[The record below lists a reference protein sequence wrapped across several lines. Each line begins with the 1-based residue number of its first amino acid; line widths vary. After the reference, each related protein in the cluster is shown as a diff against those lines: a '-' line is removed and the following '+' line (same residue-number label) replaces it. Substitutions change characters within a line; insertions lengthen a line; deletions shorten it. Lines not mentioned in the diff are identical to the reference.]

1 MPVLTRRRL
10 LAAGLAGIPA
20 ACLALNTHAAAGRA
34 IPRLAASPAS
44 AGAAPLPRAD
54 IALDT
59 VEAEHWFQASESM
72 AFIEGPAFDR
82 QGNLIFSMPLDGRVM
97 SLSPDRQLRTLV
109 PRNDRGAAGLAV
121 HKDGRIFI
129 ASSGKDFTQGGSIM
143 SVQADGSGLSY
154 IVAPEKGLLPND
166 IVFDSKGGFYFSDFR
181 GTSTQPVG
189 GVYYIAPEG
198 GEPVAILP
206 NLALGNG
213 VALSPD
219 GSQLWVTEFSRNLLH
234 RITLADAVTVAP
246 FGTAIAYS
254 FVGPAPDSIRTDSAG
269 NVYVALFGQGRVM
282 IFSPGGI
289 PIGQILLPRRGEGH
303 NLICTSLAIRPGT
316 NEVYIV
322 ASDGDRGLGTNIFR
336 ARGYAKALTLY
347 SHAS

>member
-1 MPVLTRRRL
+1 MSLDAHSTADRD
-10 LAAGLAGIPA
+10 IPQ
-20 ACLALNTHAAAGRA
+20 LST
-34 IPRLAASPAS
+34 SPAS
-44 AGAAPLPRAD
+44 AGASPLPRSD

-59 VEAEHWFQASESM
+59 VEAEHWVQTSESY

-82 QGNLIFSMPLDGRVM
+82 HDNLIFSMPLDGRVM
-97 SLSPDRQLRTLV
+97 SLSPDRKLRTLV
-109 PRNDRGAAGLAV
+109 SRNDRGSAGLAI

-129 ASSGKDFTQGGSIM
+129 ASAGDFTKGGSIM
-143 SVQADGSGLSY
+143 TVQADGSDLTY
-154 IVAPEKGLLPND
+154 IVSPQKGLLPND
-166 IVFDSKGGFYFSDFR
+166 IVFDRHGGFYFSDFR
-181 GTSTQPVG
+181 GTSTKPAG

-198 GEPVAILP
+198 GEPVSILP
-206 NLALGNG
+206 NLAMGNG

-219 GSQLWVTEFSRNLLH
+219 DRQLWVTEFSRNLLH
-234 RITLADAVTVAP
+234 RITLTDPTTVAP

-289 PIGQILLPRRGEGH
+289 PIGQILLPRRDEGH

-322 ASDGDRGLGTNIFR
+322 ASDGDRGLAANIFR
-336 ARGYAKALTLY
+336 ARGYAKALALY